1 MSTKEEWRRAK
12 GKKCMTWLWE
22 KVWLCDGRKCIG
34 EGSREWEEKEKWEG
48 CKREWSGKRRRS
60 GRGVRG
66 TGVGREGEV
75 GGVWEGME
83 WEEKE
88 KREGCKRKGEKREGC
103 KMEGRGKRRRSGR
116 GVRGKEVGREG

>member
-1 MSTKEEWRRAK
+1 
-12 GKKCMTWLWE
+12 
-22 KVWLCDGRKCIG
+22 
-34 EGSREWEEKEKWEG
+34 
-48 CKREWSGKRRRS
+48 
-60 GRGVRG
+60 
-66 TGVGREGEV
+66 
-75 GGVWEGME
+75 ME